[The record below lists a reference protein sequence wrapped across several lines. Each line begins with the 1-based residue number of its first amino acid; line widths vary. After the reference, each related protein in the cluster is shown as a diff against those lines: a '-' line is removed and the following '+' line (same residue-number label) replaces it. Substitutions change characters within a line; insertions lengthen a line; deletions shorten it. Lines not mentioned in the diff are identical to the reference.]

1 MGSTEVYILG
11 QKYTIKGD
19 EPEEYIRDLA
29 SFVDKK
35 LKEVYNSSP
44 NITPVKASILAALD
58 IADEL
63 FKMKIQQEEA
73 TKISKRKP
81 LPSHRCSIET
91 RHPLSTVV
99 FEYRTILAMTG
110 HNIYTHY
117 KESFRGLP
125 GILLRVQVCET

>member
-63 FKMKIQQEEA
+63 FKMKNQQAEL
-73 TKISKRKP
+73 TKIEEKASA
-81 LPSHRCSIET
+81 
-91 RHPLSTVV
+91 
-99 FEYRTILAMTG
+99 LA
-110 HNIYTHY
+110 
-117 KESFRGLP
+117 SLFD
-125 GILLRVQVCET
+125 

>member
-35 LKEVYNSSP
+35 LKEVYSSSP

-63 FKMKIQQEEA
+63 FKMKNQQAEL
-73 TKISKRKP
+73 TKIEEKASA
-81 LPSHRCSIET
+81 
-91 RHPLSTVV
+91 
-99 FEYRTILAMTG
+99 LA
-110 HNIYTHY
+110 
-117 KESFRGLP
+117 SLFD
-125 GILLRVQVCET
+125 